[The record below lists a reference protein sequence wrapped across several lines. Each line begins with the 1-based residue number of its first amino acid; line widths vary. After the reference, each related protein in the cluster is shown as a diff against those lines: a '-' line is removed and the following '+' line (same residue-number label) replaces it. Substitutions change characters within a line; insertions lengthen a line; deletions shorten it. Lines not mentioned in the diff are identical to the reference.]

1 MPIVRVELLEGRS
14 AEAKAAL
21 IRRITEAVV
30 ETLGS
35 QPDQVRVLLHE
46 LPPENWGVA
55 GEPIGGARPA
65 ENVAAAGQEKEN
77 RER

>member
-14 AEAKAAL
+14 REVKAAL
-21 IRRITEAVV
+21 IRRLTEAVA

-35 QPDQVRVLLHE
+35 QPHQVRVLLHE

-55 GEPIGGARPA
+55 GEPIGGARPVGNA
-65 ENVAAAGQEKEN
+65 STPGQQEEKN
-77 RER
+77 RG